1 MRKELLDEAMRMMD
15 VLDEEELKAFIV
27 YLRSL
32 KDSEDNSLPV
42 SDCHH

>member
-1 MRKELLDEAMRMMD
+1 MKDKLIEEAMRMID
-15 VLDEEELKAFIV
+15 ALDEEELKAFMV

-42 SDCHH
+42 SNRQN

>member
-15 VLDEEELKAFIV
+15 ALDEEELKAFIV

-42 SDCHH
+42 SDHQN